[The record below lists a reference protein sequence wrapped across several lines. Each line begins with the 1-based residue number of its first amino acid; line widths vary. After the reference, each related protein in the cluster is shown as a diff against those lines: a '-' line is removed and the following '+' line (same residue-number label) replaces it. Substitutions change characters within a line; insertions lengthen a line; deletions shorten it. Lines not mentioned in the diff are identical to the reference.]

1 MNLNIS
7 GLGKFIWK
15 SQAVAGFG
23 YQQVRNKW
31 ANWLMIRDVKRRRMS
46 AEHFLERTR
55 INAMRK
61 NDILPVEIRE
71 LADKDINKFEMNA
84 IPLRINNRCVVTSRP
99 RGIVKEWRMSRIVW
113 RHLADYNKL
122 SGVQR
127 AMWG

>member
-1 MNLNIS
+1 MNLNIINA
-7 GLGKFIWK
+7 GKFIWK
-15 SQAVAGFG
+15 SQSVPGYGF
-23 YQQVRNKW
+23 QQVRNKW

-46 AEHFLERTR
+46 AENFLERTR
-55 INAMRK
+55 INAMRR
-61 NDILPVEIRE
+61 NDVLPVEIRE

-84 IPLRINNRCVVTSRP
+84 IPLRINNRCVITSRP
-99 RGIVKEWRMSRIVW
+99 RGIVPEWRMSRIVW

>member
-1 MNLNIS
+1 MNLNITNV
-7 GLGKFIWK
+7 GKFVWK
-15 SQAVAGFG
+15 SQSVPGYGF
-23 YQQVRNKW
+23 QQVRNKW

-46 AEHFLERTR
+46 AENFLERTR
-55 INAMRK
+55 INAMRR
-61 NDILPVEIRE
+61 NDVLPVEIRE

-84 IPLRINNRCVVTSRP
+84 IPLRINNRCVITSRP
-99 RGIVKEWRMSRIVW
+99 RGIVPEWCMSRIVW

>member
-7 GLGKFIWK
+7 SLGRFVWK
-15 SQAVAGFG
+15 SQAIAGCN

-31 ANWLMIRDVKRRRMS
+31 ANWMMIRDVKRRRLN

-55 INAMRK
+55 INALRK
-61 NDILPVEIRE
+61 NDVLPVEIRE
-71 LADKDINKFEMNA
+71 MADKDVNKFDLNA
-84 IPLRINNRCVVTSRP
+84 CPLRINNRCVT

-127 AMWG
+127 AMWDKEQ

>member
-7 GLGKFIWK
+7 ILGKFILK
-15 SQAVAGFG
+15 SQSIAGVG

-31 ANWLMIRDVKRRRMS
+31 ANWLMIRDVKRRRLS
-46 AEHFLERTR
+46 AENFLERTR
-55 INAMRK
+55 VNALRK

-71 LADKDINKFEMNA
+71 IADKQINQFEWNA
-84 IPLRINNRCVVTSRP
+84 TPMRINNRCVITSRP

>member
-7 GLGKFIWK
+7 SLANFVWK
-15 SQAVAGFG
+15 SQAVAGCN

-31 ANWLMIRDVKRRRMS
+31 ANWLMIRDVKRRRLN

-55 INAMRK
+55 INALRK
-61 NDILPVEIRE
+61 NDVLPVEIRE
-71 LADKDINKFEMNA
+71 MADKEINKFELNST
-84 IPLRINNRCVVTSRP
+84 PLRINNRCVITSRP

>member
-7 GLGKFIWK
+7 NLGKYVWK
-15 SQAVAGFG
+15 SQSIPGFG
-23 YQQVRNKW
+23 YQQLRNKW
-31 ANWLMIRDVKRRRMS
+31 AGWLMIRDVKRRRLN

-55 INAMRK
+55 INALRK
-61 NDILPVEIRE
+61 NDILPIEIRE
-71 LADKDINKFEMNA
+71 LADKEINKFELNA
-84 IPLRINNRCVVTSRP
+84 TPLRLNKRCVITSRP
-99 RGIVKEWRMSRIVW
+99 RGIVIPWRMSRIVW

>member
-7 GLGKFIWK
+7 NLANFILK
-15 SQAVAGFG
+15 SHSVPGFG

-46 AEHFLERTR
+46 ADNYLERTR
-55 INAMRK
+55 INALRK
-61 NDILPVEIRE
+61 NDVLPVEIRE